1 MEESVFLK
9 RKIKKIKIFL
19 KFIFV
24 EKNDGKIFD
33 RSHNIF

>member
-1 MEESVFLK
+1 MEKSVFLK
-9 RKIKKIKIFL
+9 RKINLKIVL

-24 EKNDGKIFD
+24 EKNNGKIFD